1 MLPST
6 TRQEAMGKVL
16 ASPANNQGAEPYS
29 SGPHTTPRTTTI
41 MIRLPEAAD
50 TAHETGYEKRK
61 MIISTDFYKNIS
73 ISNMRI
79 NCLLN

>member
-1 MLPST
+1 MSPST

-16 ASPANNQGAEPYS
+16 ASPANNLGTEPYS
-29 SGPHTTPRTTTI
+29 SGPHATPLTTTV

-50 TAHETGYEKRK
+50 TAHETEYEKK
-61 MIISTDFYKNIS
+61 MMISTDFYKNIS
-73 ISNMRI
+73 ISNMRT